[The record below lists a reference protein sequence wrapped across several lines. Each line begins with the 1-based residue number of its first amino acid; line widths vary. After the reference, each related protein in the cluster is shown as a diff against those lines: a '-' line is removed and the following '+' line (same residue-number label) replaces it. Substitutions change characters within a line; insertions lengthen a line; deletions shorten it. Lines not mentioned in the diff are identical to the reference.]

1 MPATRQ
7 FAIELDISRFTVIT
21 AYEQLLHEER
31 CRYQDELV
39 DDEPLATAHTTGGS
53 RFTPRRY
60 LLGVGAR
67 GIQEAAQYLL
77 RPTHGT
83 RGRPGG

>member
-31 CRYQDELV
+31 CRYQMSLLMN
-39 DDEPLATAHTTGGS
+39 EPLATVHTTGS
-53 RFTPRRY
+53 SPFAHRRY

-67 GIQEAAQYLL
+67 GNSGSGAVSAASD
-77 RPTHGT
+77 
-83 RGRPGG
+83 